1 VAQPG
6 PRDGQLGEV
15 LHGSLPF
22 HPPYQALPLVGAG
35 VAHGV
40 DLALDTEVLVLVV
53 GAHARGQPG
62 AVGAPERGVLEH
74 GALDHGPAADQVAL
88 TAVPEA
94 QVALEDLRVCLGLR
108 SPVRGLIAARPWT
121 LLRLQPRVSRL
132 SQPPSMAR
140 L

>member
-6 PRDGQLGEV
+6 PQDGQLGEV

-22 HPPYQALPLVGAG
+22 QLPYQVLPLVGAG

-40 DLALDTEVLVLVV
+40 DRALDTEALVLVV

-62 AVGAPERGVLEH
+62 AVGALER

-88 TAVPEA
+88 MAVPA
-94 QVALEDLRVCLGLR
+94 ALAALASEDLRVCLGLR
-108 SPVRGLIAARPWT
+108 SPVRGLIAARPWP
-121 LLRLQPRVSRL
+121 LLRLQPQVSRP
-132 SQPPSMAR
+132 SQPPSTAR

>member
-1 VAQPG
+1 MAQPG

-53 GAHARGQPG
+53 GALARGQPG
-62 AVGAPERGVLEH
+62 AVGALER

-88 TAVPEA
+88 PAVPA
-94 QVALEDLRVCLGLR
+94 GPAALAALEDLRVCLGLR
-108 SPVRGLIAARPWT
+108 SPVRGLIAARP
-121 LLRLQPRVSRL
+121 
-132 SQPPSMAR
+132 
-140 L
+140 

>member
-1 VAQPG
+1 MAQPG
-6 PRDGQLGEV
+6 PRDGRLGEV

-22 HPPYQALPLVGAG
+22 HMPYQALPLVGAG

-40 DLALDTEVLVLVV
+40 DLALDTEVLVLMV

-62 AVGAPERGVLEH
+62 AVGALEH
-74 GALDHGPAADQVAL
+74 GVLGHGPAVDQVVV

-108 SPVRGLIAARPWT
+108 SPVHGLIAARPWP
-121 LLRLQPRVSRL
+121 LLRLQPRVSRP

>member
-22 HPPYQALPLVGAG
+22 QLPYQVLPLVGAG

-40 DLALDTEVLVLVV
+40 DRALDTEALVLVV

-62 AVGAPERGVLEH
+62 AVGALER

-88 TAVPEA
+88 MAVPA
-94 QVALEDLRVCLGLR
+94 ALAALASEDLRVCLGLR
-108 SPVRGLIAARPWT
+108 SPVRGLIAARPWP
-121 LLRLQPRVSRL
+121 LLRLQPQVFRP

>member
-22 HPPYQALPLVGAG
+22 HPPYQALPLVGT

-40 DLALDTEVLVLVV
+40 DLALDTEALVLVV
-53 GAHARGQPG
+53 GAHARGPPG
-62 AVGAPERGVLEH
+62 AVGALER
-74 GALDHGPAADQVAL
+74 GALDHGPAAVQVAL
-88 TAVPEA
+88 TVVPAVLA
-94 QVALEDLRVCLGLR
+94 ASEDLRVCLGLR
-108 SPVRGLIAARPWT
+108 SPVRGLIAARPWP
-121 LLRLQPRVSRL
+121 LLRLQPQVSRP
-132 SQPPSMAR
+132 SQPPSTAR

>member
-1 VAQPG
+1 MAQPG

-22 HPPYQALPLVGAG
+22 HLPYQALPLVGA

-62 AVGAPERGVLEH
+62 AVGALERG
-74 GALDHGPAADQVAL
+74 ALGHGPAADQVAL
-88 TAVPEA
+88 TAVPA
-94 QVALEDLRVCLGLR
+94 VPAALASEDLRVCLGLR
-108 SPVRGLIAARPWT
+108 SPVRGLIAARPWP
-121 LLRLQPRVSRL
+121 LLRLQPQVSRP
-132 SQPPSMAR
+132 SQPPSTAR